1 MNTIKSIGR
10 KFGLWLSCNMKLLYL
25 GLKIFS
31 ATGGIEQVNR
41 NWLYALSHLA
51 DKGKLRFKAI
61 SLYDQTSDDR
71 YVQPLNFNGFN
82 KNPFLFG
89 LSTIWN
95 SFSSNVIVI
104 SHLNLSLFALIAKL
118 FNPRLKI
125 IVQLHGIEAWANL
138 SGVQERL
145 LNQANKIL
153 AVSEFTRNIVLNK
166 YPKLKDKIIV
176 FNNSLNGIAKYE
188 FNELERNKFRAKL
201 NLEDHQKL
209 IITIGRLLNTEAYKG
224 YDKTIE
230 AIAKLKNINVVFHII
245 GKSEEIEKNRIQNL
259 INKNSLQTQVKL
271 IGFVN
276 DDELTSYYQAAD
288 LFVMPSKGEGFGL
301 VFIDAMANGL
311 RVIGGNADGSVDAI
325 SSFPESYLVNP
336 DDVDEIAKSISLA
349 LNTNWSSD
357 EKIKLSQKCND
368 FFSAEKFEIKIAQ
381 LLF

>member
-1 MNTIKSIGR
+1 
-10 KFGLWLSCNMKLLYL
+10 MKLLYL

-31 ATGGIEQVNR
+31 ATGGIEQVNK
-41 NWLYALSHLA
+41 NWLFALSNLA
-51 DKGKLRFKAI
+51 DKGKLSFKAI
-61 SLYDQTSDDR
+61 SLYDQASDDR
-71 YVQPLNFNGFN
+71 YVHPLNFNGFN
-82 KNPFLFG
+82 NNPFLFG

-118 FNPRLKI
+118 VNPRLKI

-153 AVSEFTRNIVLNK
+153 AVSEFTRNMVLSK
-166 YPKLKDKIIV
+166 YPKLRDKIIV

-188 FNELERNKFRAKL
+188 FNELERNKFRSKL

-230 AIAKLKNINVVFHII
+230 AISRLQNNNVVFHII
-245 GKSEEIEKNRIQNL
+245 GKSEEIEKLRIQNL
-259 INKNSLQTQVKL
+259 INKNNLQTQVKL

-276 DDELTSYYQAAD
+276 DDELKWYYQAAD

-325 SSFPESYLVNP
+325 SSFSESYLVNP
-336 DDVDEIAKSISLA
+336 DDVNEIANSISIA
-349 LNTNWSSD
+349 LNSKWSSN
-357 EKIKLSQKCND
+357 EKIKLSQKCNEL
-368 FFSAEKFEIKIAQ
+368 FSAEKFEIKIAQ

>member
-10 KFGLWLSCNMKLLYL
+10 KFGHWLSCNMKLLYL

-176 FNNSLNGIAKYE
+176 FNNSLNGITKYE

-201 NLEDHQKL
+201 NLDDHQKL

-230 AIAKLKNINVVFHII
+230 AIARLKINNVVFHII
-245 GKSEEIEKNRIQNL
+245 GKSEEIEKVRIQNL
-259 INKNSLQTQVKL
+259 INKNNLQTQVKL

-336 DDVDEIAKSISLA
+336 DDVDEIANSISIA
-349 LNTNWSSD
+349 LNTNWSND

-368 FFSAEKFEIKIAQ
+368 FFSAEKFELKIAQ

>member
-1 MNTIKSIGR
+1 
-10 KFGLWLSCNMKLLYL
+10 MKLLYL

-31 ATGGIEQVNR
+31 ATGGIEQVNK
-41 NWLYALSHLA
+41 NWLFALSSLA
-51 DKGKLRFKAI
+51 DKEKLRFMAM
-61 SLYDQTSDDR
+61 SLYDDDSDGR
-71 YVQPLNFNGFN
+71 YVHNLNFRGFKN
-82 KNPFLFG
+82 NPFLFG

-118 FNPRLKI
+118 LNPSLKI

-145 LNQANKIL
+145 LNQAHKIL
-153 AVSEFTRNIVLNK
+153 TVSKFTRDIVLNK
-166 YPKLKDKIIV
+166 YAKLENKIIV
-176 FNNSLNGIAKYE
+176 FNNSLDGIAKYQ
-188 FNELERNKFRAKL
+188 FNEEERNKFRSKL
-201 NLEDHQKL
+201 NLNDNQKL
-209 IITIGRLLNTEAYKG
+209 IITIGRLLNSEAYKG

-230 AIAKLKNINVVFHII
+230 AIAKLNNNNIVFHII
-245 GKSEEIEKNRIQNL
+245 GKSEEIEKDRIQKL
-259 INKNSLQTQVKL
+259 IIENNLQTQVKL

-276 DDELTSYYQAAD
+276 DDELISYYQAAD

-325 SSFPESYLVNP
+325 SNFPESYLVNP
-336 DDVDEIAKSISLA
+336 DDVDEILNSISIA
-349 LNTNWSSD
+349 INTKWSIED
-357 EKIKLSQKCND
+357 KNKLSQNCKEL
-368 FFSAEKFEIKIAQ
+368 FSAEKFELKIAQ